1 MLCGRTKHNIDFFS
15 GQRYS
20 YKRAG
25 LSGDEVDDFDGLP
38 SANQGE
44 GIQHAAGWRCRR
56 SL

>member
-1 MLCGRTKHNIDFFS
+1 MLCGGTKHNIDFFS

-25 LSGDEVDDFDGLP
+25 LSGNEVDDFDGLP
-38 SANQGE
+38 SVNQGE